1 LAGLGEKLCGSAEE
15 FKAWSQNMGHE
26 GVLTTFTSYGEVSR
40 ERQAHIIR
48 SFGDPEEQ
56 GNTAPAVEEVLE
68 AALAVA
74 RRSRGQT

>member
-1 LAGLGEKLCGSAEE
+1 
-15 FKAWSQNMGHE
+15 MGHE

-48 SFGDPEEQ
+48 LLSNPEE
-56 GNTAPAVEEVLE
+56 GVDDPAVEKLLK

-74 RRSRGQT
+74 RDPHVSHGLGEARH

>member
-1 LAGLGEKLCGSAEE
+1 
-15 FKAWSQNMGHE
+15 MGHE

-48 SFGDPEEQ
+48 LLGNPEQ
-56 GNTAPAVEEVLE
+56 AVDGPAIEKVLK

-74 RRSRGQT
+74 RNPHVSRGLGEGHR